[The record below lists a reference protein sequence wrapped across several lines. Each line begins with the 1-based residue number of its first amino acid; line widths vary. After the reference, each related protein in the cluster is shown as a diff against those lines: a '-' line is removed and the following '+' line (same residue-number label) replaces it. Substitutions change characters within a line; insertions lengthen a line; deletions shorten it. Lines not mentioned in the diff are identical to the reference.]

1 MYYRLTH
8 DHDECGPASDDGN
21 VCVSTQSPVWSFIL
35 GSLGICIQCIVYL
48 TVPSVTQISYHYP
61 QCHNAN
67 ARQHSYEENGS
78 SLRAPGPDA
87 DEIIRVDNE
96 PGDCDEDCDSQA

>member
-1 MYYRLTH
+1 MMATSVCPH
-8 DHDECGPASDDGN
+8 KAPCGHSSWAAW
-21 VCVSTQSPVWSFIL
+21 VSVYS
-35 GSLGICIQCIVYL
+35 VYL